1 MGVGQ
6 NWGSLESN
14 RVKGE
19 EVGALGAP
27 PPGAGWGPDTWGSEP
42 EEVAVRILSSD
53 LRSFIFHFHS
63 FVKPPWETVNCGRS
77 SGQTRRE
84 SLSLRRLHLRG
95 GRPAENGIKT

>member
-1 MGVGQ
+1 MGVGR

-63 FVKPPWETVNCGRS
+63 FVKPSWET
-77 SGQTRRE
+77 QTRRE